1 MLGGPMN
8 MEEMKMNK
16 ELLKEVSAMK
26 KKAGTS
32 HKAESPNKSV
42 DRNIDIEV

>member
-32 HKAESPNKSV
+32 HKAEYPNKSV

>member
-8 MEEMKMNK
+8 MEEIKMNK

-32 HKAESPNKSV
+32 HKAESPSKSV
-42 DRNIDIEV
+42 DRKIDIEV

>member
-1 MLGGPMN
+1 
-8 MEEMKMNK
+8 MEEIKMNK

-32 HKAESPNKSV
+32 QKAESPSKSV
-42 DRNIDIEV
+42 ER